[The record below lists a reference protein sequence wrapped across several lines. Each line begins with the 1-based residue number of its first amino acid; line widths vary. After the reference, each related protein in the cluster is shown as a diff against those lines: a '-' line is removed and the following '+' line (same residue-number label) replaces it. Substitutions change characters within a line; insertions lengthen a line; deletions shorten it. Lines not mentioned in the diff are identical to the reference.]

1 MHKNNMMGT
10 ILAGAAVFCLLIC
23 LAGCGG
29 GGDSGAVAGQTG
41 TITLELSVESM
52 PADGTSSVV
61 IKATVKDSAGNPVRH
76 YTEVRFATTL
86 GRFMN
91 GGTVFTMQTQPPLD
105 ERGWPDIDADP
116 TGIAEAALIADT
128 TPGSAKVTVTSN
140 NVSQSVYVSMTGGAV
155 AISLEADPLQIPAD
169 GWSASSVTAAI
180 TDANGLPVTP
190 GTRVTFSTS
199 SGRFQNGTTTYQVAT
214 SDSTGKVTVSLIS
227 ATQAGSALVS
237 AESNGVTQSV
247 YVGFGGA
254 PVAIG
259 VTAEPTS
266 IWADGQSSSAIQ
278 ATLTDA
284 SGNPVTPGTR
294 VTFQTSLGRFGN
306 GSATYTVCTLDTTGI
321 VTASLMAGNTTGMAL
336 VTVTANGI
344 TQSVYVA
351 LVEKGGT
358 PFSMT
363 LSADP
368 DSIAADGRSSS
379 KITAALTDNLGNPVD
394 PGTQVI
400 FSTTIGKFSNNEK
413 TYTATTPDLTGTVS
427 VSLISGTTSGTAL
440 ITATASGVTQSTYVV
455 FTGSGVTLTIAA
467 VPTSLPEDGTADI
480 TVTVTDS
487 ASNPLPGATVDI
499 TIVEGS
505 GTLSPAPPWTTGT
518 DGKATGTF
526 TLTGNESVRLR
537 AESMG
542 ASGEATINWLRYTF
556 TMTADPTSIQ
566 VGGRTSRITALLQEN
581 GIPVSGQTVAFS
593 TTLGTVAP
601 VQQATGLDGKA
612 TTILTSGDEAGT
624 AVITGSVTV
633 GGSPLSASTTVSIG
647 GTASESAVSFLT
659 AGVSGFPTQVAI
671 GLDASCVEAVGE
683 TLEAAVTALV
693 LDEKGN
699 PVPDGTSVHFAVEPV
714 GFDEDRDHD
723 GIIDCWDRLGQRI
736 ACPPKGTP
744 GFGRTWFSDDVNQDG
759 AMFSLGGPMAGAE
772 DANHNGI
779 LDPGEDRNANGV
791 LDPVQTCTIV
801 NSALTQDGVARTTL
815 TYPRNQAGNI
825 AVRITAL
832 AGAVSN
838 FSDFVLPCTQGM
850 IHGGTSGEEH

>member
-1 MHKNNMMGT
+1 MHRNKVMGT
-10 ILAGAAVFCLLIC
+10 MLAGALLLSLLVCLG
-23 LAGCGG
+23 GCGG

-41 TITLELSVESM
+41 TITLEVSAVSM
-52 PADGTSSVV
+52 PADGSSSVV

-76 YTEVRFATTL
+76 FTEVRFATTL

-105 ERGWPDIDADP
+105 ERGWPDLDADP

-128 TPGSAKVTVTSN
+128 RPGSAKVTVTSN
-140 NVSQSVYVSMTGGAV
+140 NVSQSVYITMTGGAV
-155 AISLEADPLQIPAD
+155 AISLAADPLQIPAD
-169 GWSASSVTAAI
+169 GLSASSITATI

-190 GTRVTFSTS
+190 GTAVTFSTS
-199 SGRFQNGTTTYQVAT
+199 LGTFQNGETTCEVAT
-214 SDSTGKVTVSLIS
+214 SGSAGTATVSLMS
-227 ATQAGSALVS
+227 ATQSGSALVS

-259 VTAEPTS
+259 VTAEPAS
-266 IWADGQSSSAIQ
+266 IWADGQSSSVIQ

-284 SGNPVTPGTR
+284 LGGPVTPGTQ
-294 VTFQTSLGRFGN
+294 VTFITNLGRFAN

-321 VTASLMAGNTTGMAL
+321 VTASLMAGNTTGTAC
-336 VTVTANGI
+336 VTVTANGVS
-344 TQSVYVA
+344 QSVYVS

-358 PFSMT
+358 PFCMT

-368 DSIAADGRSSS
+368 DSIAADGYSSL
-379 KITAALTDNLGNPVD
+379 KITAALADSLGNPVD
-394 PGTQVI
+394 PGTQVT
-400 FSTTIGKFSNNEK
+400 FSTTLGKFSNNEK
-413 TYTATTPDLTGTVS
+413 TYTVTTPDLTGTVS

-440 ITATASGVTQSTYVV
+440 IRATASGVTQSVYVV
-455 FTGSGVTLTIAA
+455 FSGSGVTLTIAA

-487 ASNPLPGATVDI
+487 ASNPLPGAPVDI

-505 GTLSPAPPWTTGT
+505 GTLSPAPPWNTGT

-526 TLTGNESVRLR
+526 TLIGKQSVRLR

-542 ASGEATINWLRYTF
+542 ASAEAAINWLRYTF
-556 TMTADPTSIQ
+556 DMNADPASIQ

-581 GIPVSGQTVAFS
+581 GIPVSGQTVTFA

-601 VQQATGLDGKA
+601 LQQATGRDGKA
-612 TTILTSGDEAGT
+612 TTILTSGDETGT
-624 AVITGSVTV
+624 ATVTGAVTV

-647 GTASESAVSFLT
+647 GPASET
-659 AGVSGFPTQVAI
+659 AGIFANTTGSGFPAQVAI
-671 GLDASCVEAVGE
+671 GMDESSIKE
-683 TLEAAVTALV
+683 TAESLEVLITALV
-693 LDEKGN
+693 LDEKDN
-699 PVPDGTSVHFAVEPV
+699 PVPDDTAVHFAVEAV
-714 GFDEDRDHD
+714 GFNEDRDHD
-723 GIIDCWDRLGQRI
+723 GIIDCWDSLGQRM
-736 ACPPKGTP
+736 ACPPRGAR

-759 AMFSLGGPMAGAE
+759 AMFSLGGPMARTE
-772 DANHNGI
+772 DANQNGI
-779 LDPGEDRNANGV
+779 LDSGEDRNANGV
-791 LDPVQTCTIV
+791 LDPIQTCTIV
-801 NSALTQDGVARTTL
+801 NAALTQNGVARTAL

-825 AVRITAL
+825 AVRITVL

-838 FSDFVLPCTQGM
+838 FSDFILPCTQGM
-850 IHGGTSGEEH
+850 THGGTCGGEY